1 MEPQLLPIAV
11 TLSDRQTHACS
22 VTSSSV
28 VIAYGPHGAIRPMFM
43 VALTTLRG
51 LPRGECRR
59 GECVLGFVCLQH
71 MNTGSCISPAPLL
84 WCTVGVMVPLLHFT
98 SPSALVHSWGDGPT
112 GVRPKHLPG
121 KGLSG
126 RACLSWE

>member
-84 WCTVGVMVPLLHFT
+84 WCTVGVMVPPVFVQNT
-98 SPSALVHSWGDGPT
+98 SLVRGFQGEP
-112 GVRPKHLPG
+112 
-121 KGLSG
+121 
-126 RACLSWE
+126 ACHGNEST

>member
-1 MEPQLLPIAV
+1 MEPRLLHIAL

-22 VTSSSV
+22 VASSSV

-43 VALTTLRG
+43 VSLSTLRG
-51 LPRGECRR
+51 LPREECRS

-84 WCTVGVMVPLLHFT
+84 WCPVG
-98 SPSALVHSWGDGPT
+98 GDGPT
-112 GVRPKHLPG
+112 SVCPKHLPG

-126 RACLSWE
+126 WACLSWERNYLITINKPTEL